1 LSNSAWTNATVV
13 FIWIALLYKLFTLH
27 WRPRDAT
34 QWAYVRTHLMLALA
48 FTTFCSPIYL
58 AIDRFTGIP
67 NVARLIGNGLGVIG
81 GWCFQPVTAQLESP
95 ASPETRRV
103 YAFLGSGWL
112 LAVILA
118 ALVALFSRASLPIS
132 APLDFP
138 QRYSTAPFVAP
149 YRLVLMLAIVLVTG
163 RVFWASLRNY
173 AIVGQSPRAYRR
185 IQTHLQTVGWG
196 LCLGYASQESVFI
209 VLVLLRRVPAQAYP
223 VVLANTCLVGGTVC
237 LLSSM
242 FFDAW
247 HWCMQYRTHRRLY
260 PLWRDLYEITPE
272 IALDPPRSAFADALD
287 PRDLGLRLYRRV
299 TETRDGID
307 ALRPYR
313 DTALVMQDGV
323 HRGEARSHRGAALT
337 TAVNLHAAIDAKRN
351 GRIASAGDAVP
362 LVSSG
367 TSFEE
372 ETRVLERAAGG
383 YVRLR
388 GKPRCQPQEVREEA

>member
-1 LSNSAWTNATVV
+1 MSSSEWANASVA
-13 FIWIALLYKLFTLH
+13 FIWIALLYKLYTLH
-27 WRPRDAT
+27 WHPRDAT
-34 QWAYVRTHLMLALA
+34 QWASVRTHLMLALA

-81 GWCFQPVTAQLESP
+81 GWCFQPVTAQLESA
-95 ASPETRRV
+95 ASPATRRV
-103 YAFLGSGWL
+103 YAFLGSEWL
-112 LAVILA
+112 LAATLV
-118 ALVALFSRASLPIS
+118 ALVVLFSRASLPIS

-138 QRYSTAPFVAP
+138 QRYSTAPFMAQ
-149 YRLVLMLAIVLVTG
+149 YRLVLMLYMASVTG

-223 VVLANTCLVGGTVC
+223 VALANICIVGGTVC

-307 ALRPYR
+307 ALQPYG
-313 DTALVMQDGV
+313 DTALVMQDGA
-323 HRGEARSHRGAALT
+323 HRGEARSHGGAALT
-337 TAVNLHAAIDAKRN
+337 TAASLRAAIDAKRS
-351 GRIASAGDAVP
+351 GRIASAGDIPP

-367 TSFEE
+367 MSFED
-372 ETRVLERAAGG
+372 ETRVLKRAAGG

-388 GKPRCQPQEVREEA
+388 GKPRWQPKEVREGV